1 MLQKQFF
8 IYESERAEAA
18 TRRGA
23 SPFLAQCRYR
33 CCSDQ
38 RSHVSSVDITKIDSD
53 TVTIDQS
60 SHGSSDVVAVL
71 RQRGAAIELTGQD
84 VSSWLFKVSGGAI
97 KEEIREE
104 TTPPDDADV
113 ERALVLASRK

>member
-1 MLQKQFF
+1 MRF
-8 IYESERAEAA
+8 
-18 TRRGA
+18 
-23 SPFLAQCRYR
+23 
-33 CCSDQ
+33 
-38 RSHVSSVDITKIDSD
+38 VDSD
-53 TVTIDQS
+53 GDAVLLELVAQGRVDYSVNGALRIKD
-60 SHGSSDVVAVL
+60 AVL

-113 ERALVLASRK
+113 ERALVLASQK